1 MQNDAAW
8 RKTRAEAGILIP
20 AAHGAVHEESVGR
33 GCLPERPLI
42 VGCCALRLLPGLF
55 LLSLFASLIIEV
67 HLLEGAATPA
77 GILSPGPSTGG
88 ARRSSAL
95 RCRAILTLVGSGRAS
110 AARGAAGKLP
120 APQSP
125 RTRLLPCRW
134 RVVAAAASG
143 GSISTGIGRRS
154 CARGSLARILR
165 RSRRS
170 FEVFERRNFERHIDR
185 SRCFAQIEFLG
196 GVLKSQLAH
205 FHSVVPRRQSRQIE
219 MAVFVCPTDPSP
231 PGVRFHQTKIRAGN
245 RHTICRAN
253 GTRSSSRRRRL
264 RRRRLL
270 LCAHQK
276 RWQGEKEQECE
287 AKSAYSDA
295 NLFRQETP
303 NLLDPAIRVRPLF
316 L

>member
-88 ARRSSAL
+88 ARRSAAL
-95 RCRAILTLVGSGRAS
+95 RCRAILTLVGSGRAA

-125 RTRLLPCRW
+125 RTGLLPCRW
-134 RVVAAAASG
+134 CVDAAAAAVGG

-154 CARGSLARILR
+154 CARGSLARILC

-170 FEVFERRNFERHIDR
+170 FEVFERRNFERHIDGAR
-185 SRCFAQIEFLG
+185 RAPEIELLLR
-196 GVLKSQLAH
+196 VLKSQLT
-205 FHSVVPRRQSRQIE
+205 Q
-219 MAVFVCPTDPSP
+219 AVAPVRSAQALVEGK
-231 PGVRFHQTKIRAGN
+231 GVRV
-245 RHTICRAN
+245 
-253 GTRSSSRRRRL
+253 RS
-264 RRRRLL
+264 
-270 LCAHQK
+270 QV
-276 RWQGEKEQECE
+276 G
-287 AKSAYSDA
+287 
-295 NLFRQETP
+295 LFGC
-303 NLLDPAIRVRPLF
+303 
-316 L
+316 